1 METTTLSEPALCLLR
16 RRLAKE
22 RVEITE
28 QNRPYFRE
36 LVEAGL
42 MIPLH
47 SFARGNEGAY
57 QLTKAG
63 VDFGCAKDDAR

>member
-1 METTTLSEPALCLLR
+1 METTTLSPAALSLLR

-22 RVEITE
+22 RIVVTE
-28 QNRPYFRE
+28 DNRPLFRE
-36 LVEAGL
+36 LVHAGL

-63 VDFGCAKDDAR
+63 VNFDCARESA